1 MQHNNS
7 ITQYS
12 NSKYYLAINESK
24 IDDIFESVYTTIV
37 SDKQKYLG
45 KSLGWIID
53 SVFSHLINISKCNLW
68 LVAVISDYIYA
79 KDYIVQKKTWLIFK
93 ISVINNAL
101 KCLTNDI
108 KFLVKV
114 RNIQKIGK
122 KKQSALVF
130 LVIKMGKNIQSM
142 CQKTL

>member
-12 NSKYYLAINESK
+12 NSKYYLTINESK
-24 IDDIFESVYTTIV
+24 IDDIFESIYTTIV
-37 SDKQKYLG
+37 SNKQKYLG
-45 KSLGWIID
+45 KSLGWITD
-53 SVFSHLINISKCNLW
+53 SVFSHFINMWKRNPW
-68 LVAVISDYIYA
+68 LVAVISDDSYA
-79 KDYIVQKKTWLIFK
+79 KDYIVRKKTWLIFK

-101 KCLTNDI
+101 KCFMNGI

-114 RNIQKIGK
+114 RNIQKIEK
-122 KKQSALVF
+122 EKQSALVF
-130 LVIKMGKNIQSM
+130 LVIKMRKNIQCV